1 MKTSIFNHFY
11 SQHLVLLIMVP
22 DGVALNDVKKGGDFF
37 YGVQFF
43 VLGSFWRYSG
53 GVFEW
58 EAGRFPARGNDEP
71 LPSCFCRAPFV
82 HRYNSHDKGTGRAVE
97 GSTRT
102 LLRSTFIYFSR
113 CFLKGMGG
121 GGAQGTNRTRLP
133 SQASTKLVLVRLCF
147 GVYRAGHVYA
157 GVIVFTSSDGFGTH
171 TRSVPLFTITVI
183 LRMRPGNIAGRHEKV
198 RVYWV
203 ST

>member
-1 MKTSIFNHFY
+1 
-11 SQHLVLLIMVP
+11 MVP

-37 YGVQFF
+37 FTGCNFSY
-43 VLGSFWRYSG
+43 WDRSG
-53 GVFEW
+53 GTREACFEW

-113 CFLKGMGG
+113 RFLKGMGG

-157 GVIVFTSSDGFGTH
+157 GVIVFTSSDGIGTH